1 MRGSQ
6 GVPRGPRLCCLQ
18 ERLLIAQ
25 AESSAL
31 RAAQRRPRDFMDEPQ
46 LGCGPVA
53 APLPWPWPW
62 PGQNPLPRSHTLGA
76 HGNPGQSLTHG
87 CHQPSQRAAV
97 SGGVGVGGEGGAG
110 RETRGRG
117 GQRSRDSRPK
127 LSRGTI
133 VPRQMSAWLT
143 AYRRHFPLV

>member
-6 GVPRGPRLCCLQ
+6 GAPRGPRLCCLQ
-18 ERLLIAQ
+18 ERLLITP

-31 RAAQRRPRDFMDEPQ
+31 RAAQSRPRDFTDKRQ

-62 PGQNPLPRSHTLGA
+62 PGQSPLPRSHTLGA

-97 SGGVGVGGEGGAG
+97 SGGGEGRRRCRQGDQGEG
-110 RETRGRG
+110 RPEKPVTRDPSFPEGRSFPDRC
-117 GQRSRDSRPK
+117 QR
-127 LSRGTI
+127 G
-133 VPRQMSAWLT
+133 
-143 AYRRHFPLV
+143 